1 MFSTYVGS
9 MKKLKFLFFPT
20 ILALTLGL
28 MISCSDKDESSSSG
42 TSAPVSLYAAS
53 GYVQKGPFIQG
64 TTITVWE
71 LDSNLVQTGRSFGGT
86 IDDNTGSFSIKGV
99 LSYKMVEITASGY
112 YFNEVSGSLSTG
124 PLTLQAIAD
133 LTDSSNVNVNM
144 MTHLEKKRVE
154 YLINSGLTFAEAK
167 TQAQTEIMKIFGIE
181 NFSLGNSE
189 TLDISKSGVG
199 NAILLAI
206 SLILQTDKTPA
217 ELTELLS
224 TINTDIRTDGTL
236 EDNTTKATILTAM
249 SYVSPRIATIRSNME
264 SRYSDLGMSVTIPR
278 FGGFSDCFRSA
289 CVLWTN

>member
-42 TSAPVSLYAAS
+42 TSSPVSLYAAS

-64 TTITVWE
+64 TVITVWE

-154 YLINSGLTFAEAK
+154 YLLNSGLTFAEAK

-236 EDNTTKATILTAM
+236 EDTTTKATILTAM

>member
-1 MFSTYVGS
+1 MN
-9 MKKLKFLFFPT
+9 KLNTFYFAAF
-20 ILALTLGL
+20 LALTLGL
-28 MISCSDKDESSSSG
+28 MLSCSDKDESSSSG
-42 TSAPVSLYAAS
+42 TSSPVSLYAAS

-64 TTITVWE
+64 TMITVWE
-71 LDSNLVQTGRSFGGT
+71 LDSNLVQTGRSFTGT
-86 IDDNTGSFSIKGV
+86 IHDNTGGFNIKGV

-112 YFNEVSGSLSTG
+112 YFNEVSGSLSNA

-154 YLINSGLTFAEAK
+154 YLLNSEMTFAEAK

-181 NFSLGNSE
+181 NVSLGNSE

-199 NAILLAI
+199 NAVLVGI
-206 SLILQTDKTPA
+206 SIILQSDKTEA

-236 EDNTTKATILTAM
+236 EDTTTKATILTAM
-249 SYVSPRIATIRSNME
+249 SYVSTRIAAIRSNIE
-264 SRYSDLGMSVTIPR
+264 SRYSDIGISVTIPG
-278 FGGFSDCFRSA
+278 FGGFSA
-289 CVLWTN
+289 CLIQACGLWSNGM